1 MNKTLNKRMKHFITK
16 SQMFF
21 GMVRLSGFILAMLFS
36 AEMVCSQTTD
46 SVRAAKIYKVNYW
59 VSGGII
65 AAGAATD
72 AFAIDR
78 IKNKAAITDEEIATL
93 NPNLLNSI
101 DRWALQQDPTQ
112 YQRFATISDYAQI
125 PIFVLLP
132 AALAFDKKIRKDWLD
147 ILFMYLEGHIVTFTF
162 YNYSWLGP
170 TFQDRYRP
178 LTYYDKLDMS
188 DRESGNNR
196 NSFYSG
202 HTASVAFT
210 SFFVAKVFC
219 DYHPEFNFGTKF
231 LVYTAALVP
240 PVLEGYFRVRALAHF
255 PSDDMVGL
263 SLGAALGIIIPELH
277 KIHYKGLSVGVQS
290 SANTLGLSL
299 NWKIPGCKKCGLE
312 E

>member
-1 MNKTLNKRMKHFITK
+1 MNYFIIK
-16 SQMFF
+16 SQSFS
-21 GMVRLSGFILAMLFS
+21 RLAWISAFILTLTFNS
-36 AEMVCSQTTD
+36 RMVFSQTAD
-46 SVRAAKIYKVNYW
+46 SVKPLKHYRVNYF
-59 VSGGII
+59 VSGAII

-78 IKNKAAITDEEIATL
+78 IKNKAAISDQEIATL
-93 NPNLLNSI
+93 NPDILNSI
-101 DRWALQQDPTQ
+101 DRWALHQDPSQ
-112 YQRFATISDYAQI
+112 YRHYATISDYAQI

-178 LTYYDKLDMS
+178 LTYYDQIKMI

-210 SFFVAKVFC
+210 SFFVTKVFC
-219 DYHPEFNFGTKF
+219 DYHPEFSAGTKI
-231 LVYTAALVP
+231 LLYTAALIP
-240 PVLEGYFRVRALAHF
+240 PVLEGYLRVKALAHF

-277 KIHYKGLSVGVQS
+277 KIHYKGISVGVQS
-290 SANTLGLSL
+290 SPNTLGLGL
-299 NWKIPGCKKCGLE
+299 NWKIPGCKRCGLVD
-312 E
+312 